1 MLSTTLELVGI
12 GCFVAGVFVLLGPG
26 AALLAAGCGFTYL
39 GLAAEGVQPIPAAR
53 RRIATLRAARAAKKR
68 NGS

>member
-12 GCFVAGVFVLLGPG
+12 GCLVAGVLVLLGPG

-39 GLAAEGVQPIPAAR
+39 GLAAEGVKPLAAAR
-53 RRIATLRAARAAKKR
+53 SCIATFRAARAAKKR
-68 NGS
+68 SGS